1 MRLSVDCTRHNVK
14 RMNRIKE
21 LREKA
26 GLTQAALGDR
36 AGTTAATIQ
45 RLETGQR
52 QLTQK
57 WANIIA
63 HALSI
68 EVTEIF
74 GNIIPAHRTGLKVL
88 GMVQAGVWRESETM
102 DEEPFPPL
110 PIAPDPRFQEE
121 AQFAL
126 MVRGKSMNKIIK
138 SGEFIVCVS
147 WREIRRG
154 PRDGDL
160 VVVERRRDGLV
171 EATVKRVQLKGQ
183 KLYLMPEST
192 DPRWQTPLELQLDS
206 SLENDE
212 IVVTALVI
220 GRYEPLG

>member
-1 MRLSVDCTRHNVK
+1 
-14 RMNRIKE
+14 MNRIKE
-21 LREKA
+21 LREQA
-26 GLTQAALGDR
+26 GLTQAGLADI

-45 RLETGQR
+45 RLESGQR

-57 WANIIA
+57 WATVLA
-63 HALSI
+63 RALGI
-68 EVTEIF
+68 EITEIF

-88 GMVQAGVWRESETM
+88 GMVQAGVWRENDTI
-102 DEEPFPPL
+102 DEEKHPPL
-110 PIAPDPRFQEE
+110 PIAPDPRFQAD

-126 MVRGKSMNKIIK
+126 MVRGESMNKIIK
-138 SGEFIVCVS
+138 NGEFIVCVS

-154 PRDGDL
+154 PRHDDL

-171 EATVKRVQLKGQ
+171 EATVKRVQLNGQ

-192 DPRWQTPLELQLDS
+192 DPRWQTPIELQLDG

-220 GRYEPLG
+220 GRYQPLA